1 MTSVDVANHWST
13 YQPRPRNH
21 NTTQQSPECFCLL
34 VSNSTVFIVSPHPY
48 FNIFAHFFTRKELV
62 HKCWFSKL
70 HPLVSPKCMHIVPFK
85 NILDHVFFS
94 PGLHKKIMRN
104 RHQEKVWQNTQ
115 TRKLLSCACV
125 DLLWSPCPH
134 WPCCRSSCCPVF
146 TRPKPSLHWAETGRP
161 LLYNSAQHQL
171 AVLPPSTSPQ
181 HRHLQLTRET
191 VLIYIQPSLNCFIH
205 FYYSEKLYFHRNLK
219 IIIIVASKVRPKRT
233 LTLQQI

>member
-1 MTSVDVANHWST
+1 MLQIIGQHINRDQGITT
-13 YQPRPRNH
+13 
-21 NTTQQSPECFCLL
+21 TTQQSPECFCLL

-161 LLYNSAQHQL
+161 LLYNRAQHQL
-171 AVLPPSTSPQ
+171 AVLPPSTSP
-181 HRHLQLTRET
+181 L
-191 VLIYIQPSLNCFIH
+191 LNTAT
-205 FYYSEKLYFHRNLK
+205 SSSPEKLSWSTYNKASTASSISTILK
-219 IIIIVASKVRPKRT
+219 NYIFTEIWKLS
-233 LTLQQI
+233 